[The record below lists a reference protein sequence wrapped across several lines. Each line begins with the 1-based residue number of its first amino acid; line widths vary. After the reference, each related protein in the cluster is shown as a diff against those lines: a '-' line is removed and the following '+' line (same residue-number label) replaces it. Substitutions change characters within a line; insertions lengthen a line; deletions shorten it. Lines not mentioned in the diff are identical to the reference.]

1 MFCRSWLNGVLI
13 ATVFWPTLV
22 CKGEE
27 GKELLRK
34 FLNTVFVG
42 GINCLMTMGTIIVWC
57 RCPALRLPT
66 ARFAVKIMKTVG
78 KPAFIIAALTG
89 LVGFVQGYVNGWD
102 MGD

>member
-1 MFCRSWLNGVLI
+1 M
-13 ATVFWPTLV
+13 
-22 CKGEE
+22 
-27 GKELLRK
+27 ELLRK

-42 GINCLMTMGTIIVWC
+42 GIIAFMTMGTIIVLVQMYSIATANG
-57 RCPALRLPT
+57 AL
-66 ARFAVKIMKTVG
+66 AVKIMKTVG

>member
-1 MFCRSWLNGVLI
+1 M
-13 ATVFWPTLV
+13 
-22 CKGEE
+22 
-27 GKELLRK
+27 ELLRK

-42 GINCLMTMGTIIVWC
+42 GIIAFMTMGTIIVLGQMYSIATANG
-57 RCPALRLPT
+57 AL
-66 ARFAVKIMKTVG
+66 AVKIMKTVG